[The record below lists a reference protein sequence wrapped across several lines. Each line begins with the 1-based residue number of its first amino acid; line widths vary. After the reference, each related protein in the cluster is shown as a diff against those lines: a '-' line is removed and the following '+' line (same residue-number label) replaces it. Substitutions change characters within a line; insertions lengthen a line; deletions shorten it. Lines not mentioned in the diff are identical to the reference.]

1 LSTAPSPLGHH
12 PTDLPSRLG
21 GGARPGTVPLAWRN
35 LVANKPRLVR
45 SSSGIG
51 FAVLLMLMQLG
62 FEQAFFNSSLEV
74 IRGLDGDI
82 LIQSIH
88 KYQFATRNPFPRGDL
103 DTARI
108 VPGVASARA
117 LYADW
122 FDFFWK
128 NPFDGKIFL
137 VRAFGFEPDAPVFL
151 YPEVNANRANLKD
164 ADTVL
169 VDRRARRFLGMG
181 RAAAQSELNGAKV
194 KIVGSFALGPDFQS
208 DGTVMM
214 SDRTFASLL
223 RGTSGNPSDIDEGVI
238 KVGPNTDPITV
249 QQALR
254 TALPDTIAVFTK
266 AELIEFEREFQAA
279 VSSAGPIFAMGT
291 IVGFVV
297 GMLISYQITY
307 TDLSDQLPQYATL
320 KAMGYRTGY
329 LLRVVLEQAA
339 FNALAGWV
347 PAWLLSLLLYY
358 IIGRLA
364 LLPLHMTASVTFLSL
379 GLTLGMCLIS
389 AVIAVKRVVTADP
402 AEVF

>member
-1 LSTAPSPLGHH
+1 LSIA
-12 PTDLPSRLG
+12 PSRLPQRATQLAG
-21 GGARPGTVPLAWRN
+21 GVRPGPVPLAWRN
-35 LVANKPRLVR
+35 LLANKPRLLR
-45 SSSGIG
+45 SASGIG

-62 FEQAFFNSSLEV
+62 FEQAFFDSSLEV
-74 IRGLDGDI
+74 IRALDGDI
-82 LIQSIH
+82 ILQSIH
-88 KYQFATRNPFPRGDL
+88 KYQFATRDPFARSDL
-103 DTARI
+103 DTART
-108 VPGVASARA
+108 VAGVASARP

-137 VRAFGFEPDAPVFL
+137 VRAFGFEPDAPVFS
-151 YPEVNANRANLKD
+151 YPEVNANREKLNEAG
-164 ADTVL
+164 AVL
-169 VDRRARRFLGMG
+169 VDRRARRFLGMD
-181 RAAAQSELNGAKV
+181 RAAAESELNGAKV

-208 DGTVMM
+208 DGTVIM
-214 SDRTFASLL
+214 SDRTFTGLL
-223 RGTSGNPSDIDEGVI
+223 RGAAGNLSEIDEGVI
-238 KVGPNTDPITV
+238 KVSPGNDTIAV

-254 TALPDTIAVFTK
+254 KTLPDTIAVFTK
-266 AELIEFEREFQAA
+266 AELIEFERKFQAA

-307 TDLSDQLPQYATL
+307 TDLADQLPQYATL

-329 LLRVVLEQAA
+329 LLRVVFEQAA
-339 FNALAGWV
+339 FNALAGWI
-347 PAWLLSLLLYY
+347 PAWLLSILLYY
-358 IIGRLA
+358 VIGRLA
-364 LLPLHMTASVTFLSL
+364 LLPLHMTASVTLLSL

>member
-1 LSTAPSPLGHH
+1 M
-12 PTDLPSRLG
+12 RLAA
-21 GGARPGTVPLAWRN
+21 GARPRAVPLARRN
-35 LVANKPRLVR
+35 LLANKPRFLR
-45 SSSGIG
+45 SASGIG

-62 FEQAFFNSSLEV
+62 FEQAFFDSSLEV

-82 LIQSIH
+82 FIQSSH
-88 KYQFATRNPFPRGDL
+88 KYQFATRDPFPGAEL
-103 DTARI
+103 DTARK
-108 VPGVASARA
+108 VSGVASVQP

-128 NPFDGKIFL
+128 NPFDSKIFL
-137 VRAFGFEPDAPVFL
+137 VRAFGFDPDMPVFL
-151 YPEVNANRANLKD
+151 FPEVNSSRDKLKE

-169 VDRRARRFLGMG
+169 VDRRARRFLGMD
-181 RAAAQSELNGAKV
+181 REPADAELNGAKV

-214 SDRTFASLL
+214 SDRSFAGLL
-223 RGTSGNPSDIDEGVI
+223 RGPAGNPSDVDVGVI
-238 KVGPNTDPITV
+238 KVGPGDDPSTV
-249 QQALR
+249 QQELR
-254 TALPDTIAVFTK
+254 KALPNTITVFTK
-266 AELIEFEREFQAA
+266 PELVEFERKFQAA

-297 GMLISYQITY
+297 GMLISYQVTY

-329 LLRVVLEQAA
+329 LLRVVIQQAA
-339 FNALAGWV
+339 FNAFAGWL
-347 PAWLLSLLLYY
+347 PAWLLSILLYY
-358 IIGRLA
+358 AIGRFA
-364 LLPLHMTASVTFLSL
+364 LLPLRMSVGVTVLSL

-389 AVIAVKRVVTADP
+389 AVLAVRRVIKADP

>member
-1 LSTAPSPLGHH
+1 LGF
-12 PTDLPSRLG
+12 G
-21 GGARPGTVPLAWRN
+21 GGAHPGSVPLAWRN
-35 LVANKPRLVR
+35 LFANKPRLVR
-45 SSSGIG
+45 SAGGIG

-62 FEQAFFNSSLEV
+62 FEQAFFDSSLEV

-82 LIQSIH
+82 LIQSAH
-88 KYQFATRNPFPRGDL
+88 KYQFATRDPFPRSDL
-103 DTARI
+103 DIARK

-128 NPFDGKIFL
+128 NPFDGKVFL
-137 VRAFGFEPDAPVFL
+137 VRAFGFDPDAPVFR
-151 YPEVNANRANLKD
+151 YADVNANREKLKD
-164 ADTVL
+164 PNTVL
-169 VDRRARRFLGMG
+169 VDRRARHFLGMDG
-181 RAAAQSELNGAKV
+181 GATEAEVNGVKV
-194 KIVGSFALGPDFQS
+194 KIVGNFALGPDFQS
-208 DGTVMM
+208 DGTVIM
-214 SDRTFASLL
+214 SEHSFTNLL
-223 RGTSGNPSDIDEGVI
+223 RGPAGNPSSIDLGVL
-238 KVGPNTDPITV
+238 KVDAGQDLAAV
-249 QQALR
+249 QQALKK
-254 TALPDTIAVFTK
+254 ALPDTIAVFTK
-266 AELIEFEREFQAA
+266 PELIESERKFQAA

-297 GMLISYQITY
+297 GMLISYQVTY

-339 FNALAGWV
+339 FNAFAGWI

-364 LLPLHMTASVTFLSL
+364 LLPLHMTANVTFVSL

-389 AVIAVKRVVTADP
+389 AAIAVRRVIKADP